1 MLFYNLRIER
11 RAKMDPEE
19 WLGPSEYPRSFTER
33 EPLVKPTGKETIQD
47 TEKGADSEIRTYRW
61 RWVVL
66 ILYSLSNA
74 MVNIIWI
81 PSAPIAD
88 VVSCY
93 YGVTLFWVN
102 ALSQVYMLSYV
113 VLLFLIVWMLDKYGL
128 SVCLAIATC
137 CDAAGA
143 ALKLAGTG
151 EALRLSMQHQS

>member
-1 MLFYNLRIER
+1 
-11 RAKMDPEE
+11 MDPEE
-19 WLGPSEYPRSFTER
+19 QLSPSERPSSYTER
-33 EPLVKPTGKETIQD
+33 APLVKPTGEGTIQNSKIRD
-47 TEKGADSEIRTYRW
+47 TERGDDPEIRTYRW

-113 VLLFLIVWMLDKYGL
+113 VLLFFIVWMLDKYGL

-151 EALRLSMQHQS
+151 EGLMLDLQHWR